1 MGRQAEK
8 TTNESHTM
16 QLRPVPAEHRQTG
29 YTPSPILDPPV
40 ALGLPPPA
48 HDMAEAKQHLS
59 EYGLCFVHDVLAEDE
74 IDALRTALDRQAAA
88 ERALGELAPPG
99 ALGRKQSIS
108 NMVNKGRVFLDLVER
123 PETDE
128 LAGFMLGRNFL
139 VSSMTGGMF
148 HGTTTAPQAL
158 HRDQGYVPAMAAFP
172 AACNLFWLLDD
183 FTSASGS
190 THVVPGSHRWR
201 PEYQIKAPPREM
213 SVQVEAPAGSVFA
226 WEGRI
231 WHGLGVNTNG
241 EPRRSITTYFCLPWM
256 RQQENWG
263 VSCLQEVLDEAS
275 PKLRARL
282 GLHTYGTL
290 GGVNGT
296 RTDAESGGFGNAA
309 VVFPD
314 YVIGEGGKLHR
325 LRRVSREDEGIR

>member
-1 MGRQAEK
+1 MP
-8 TTNESHTM
+8 
-16 QLRPVPAEHRQTG
+16 LRPKPAEHRQTG
-29 YTPSPILDPPV
+29 YVAAPTLDPPD
-40 ALGLPPPA
+40 ALGLPPPTR
-48 HDMAEAKQHLS
+48 DLEVAKQHLS
-59 EYGLCFVHDVLAEDE
+59 EYGLCFVHDVLTTDE
-74 IDALRTALDRQAAA
+74 INRLRTALDAQAAA
-88 ERALGELAPPG
+88 ERRLGALAPPN
-99 ALGRKQSIS
+99 ALGNKQSIS

-123 PETDE
+123 HETDE

-139 VSSMTGGMF
+139 VSSITGGMF
-148 HGTTTAPQAL
+148 HAPTTEPQPL
-158 HRDQGYVPAMAAFP
+158 HRDQGYVPATAAFP

-183 FTSASGS
+183 FTPASGS

-201 PEYQIKAPPREM
+201 PEYQIKPPPREM

-241 EPRRSITTYFCLPWM
+241 ERRRSITTYLCLPWM

-282 GLHTYGTL
+282 GLRTYGTL

-296 RTDAESGGFGNAA
+296 KTKPQGAGLGNAD
-309 VVFPD
+309 VEFPE
-314 YVIGEGGKLHR
+314 YIIGEGGSLHP
-325 LRRVSREDEGIR
+325 LRRVSRGRVTG

>member
-1 MGRQAEK
+1 MP
-8 TTNESHTM
+8 
-16 QLRPVPAEHRQTG
+16 LRAQPAEHRQTG
-29 YTPSPILDPPV
+29 YVPSPVIDPPD

-48 HDMAEAKQHLS
+48 QDFEEAKRHLS
-59 EYGLCFVHDVLAEDE
+59 EYGLCFMHDMLEADE
-74 IDALRTALDRQAAA
+74 IDRLREALDRQGAA
-88 ERALGELAPPG
+88 ERALGDMAPPG
-99 ALGRKQSIS
+99 ALGAKQSIS
-108 NMVNKGRVFLDLVER
+108 NMVNKGRAFLDLVER
-123 PETDE
+123 RETDE
-128 LAGFMLGRNFL
+128 LAGFMLGRTFL
-139 VSSMTGGMF
+139 VSSITGGMF
-148 HGTTTAPQAL
+148 HRPTTEPQPL
-158 HRDQGYVPAMAAFP
+158 HRDQGYVPAMAQFP

-183 FTSASGS
+183 FTPESGS

-201 PEYQIKAPPREM
+201 PEYQIKPPPREM

-241 EPRRSITTYFCLPWM
+241 QPRRSITTYFCLPWM

-282 GLHTYGTL
+282 GLRTYGTL

-296 RTDAESGGFGNAA
+296 PVDAQPSGLGNGD
-309 VVFPD
+309 VEFPD
-314 YVIGEGGKLHR
+314 YIIGERGALHP
-325 LRRVSREDEGIR
+325 LKRVSRKSASV

>member
-1 MGRQAEK
+1 MP
-8 TTNESHTM
+8 
-16 QLRPVPAEHRQTG
+16 LRPDPAEHRQTG
-29 YTPSPILDPPV
+29 YVVSPTLDPPD
-40 ALGLPPPA
+40 ALGLPPPTR
-48 HDMAEAKQHLS
+48 DLEVAKQHLS
-59 EYGLCFVHDVLAEDE
+59 EYGLCFVHDVLTTDE
-74 IDALRTALDRQAAA
+74 IDRLRTALDAQAAA
-88 ERALGELAPPG
+88 ERRLGGLAPPN
-99 ALGRKQSIS
+99 ALGNKQSVS

-123 PETDE
+123 HETEE
-128 LAGFMLGRNFL
+128 LVGFMLGRNFL
-139 VSSMTGGMF
+139 VSSITGGMF
-148 HGTTTAPQAL
+148 HAPTTEPQPL
-158 HRDQGYVPAMAAFP
+158 HRDQGYVPATAAFP

-183 FTSASGS
+183 FTPANGS

-201 PEYQIKAPPREM
+201 PEYQIKPPPREM

-241 EPRRSITTYFCLPWM
+241 EPRRSITTYLCLPWM

-282 GLHTYGTL
+282 GLRTYGTL

-296 RTDAESGGFGNAA
+296 KTNAQGAALGNAD
-309 VVFPD
+309 VEFPE
-314 YVIGEGGKLHR
+314 YIIGEGGSLHP
-325 LRRVSREDEGIR
+325 LRRVSRGRVTG

>member
-1 MGRQAEK
+1 MPP
-8 TTNESHTM
+8 
-16 QLRPVPAEHRQTG
+16 RPEPALYRQTG
-29 YTPSPILDPPV
+29 YIPSPVLDPPE

-48 HDMAEAKQHLS
+48 RDLEGAKRHLS
-59 EYGLCFVHDVLAEDE
+59 EYGLCFVHDVIAKPE
-74 IDALRTALDRQAAA
+74 IDTLKVALDRQAAA
-88 ERALGELAPPG
+88 ERDLGDLAPPA
-99 ALGRKQSIS
+99 ALATKQGVA
-108 NMVNKGRVFLDLVER
+108 NLVNKGRVFLDLVER

-139 VSSMTGGMF
+139 ISSITGGMF
-148 HGTTTAPQAL
+148 HGTTKEPQPL
-158 HRDQGYVPAMAAFP
+158 HRDQGYVPATAAFP

-183 FTSASGS
+183 FTPASGS

-201 PEYQIKAPPREM
+201 PEYQIKPPPREM

-241 EPRRSITTYFCLPWM
+241 EPRRSVTTFFCLPWM

-263 VSCLQEVLDEAS
+263 VSCLQEVLDDAS

-282 GLHTYGTL
+282 GMRTYGTL

-296 RTDAESGGFGNAA
+296 RTSAKPGGLGNAD
-309 VVFPD
+309 VEFPD
-314 YVIGEGGKLHR
+314 YVIGEGGKLHP
-325 LRRVSREDEGIR
+325 LRRVSRADVAP

>member
-1 MGRQAEK
+1 M
-8 TTNESHTM
+8 TTT
-16 QLRPVPAEHRQTG
+16 LRPVPAEHRQTG
-29 YTPSPILDPPV
+29 YLPSPVLDPPE
-40 ALGLPPPA
+40 ALDLPPPA
-48 HDMAEAKQHLS
+48 KDLETAKRHLS
-59 EYGLCFVHDVLAEDE
+59 EYGLCFVHDVLSGSE
-74 IDALRTALDRQAAA
+74 IDTLRNALDGQAAA

-99 ALGRKQSIS
+99 ALGNKQSVS

-123 PETDE
+123 RETDE
-128 LAGFMLGRNFL
+128 LAGFLLGRNFL
-139 VSSMTGGMF
+139 ISSITGGMF
-148 HGTTTAPQAL
+148 HAPTTEPQPL
-158 HRDQGYVPAMAAFP
+158 HRDQGYVPATVGFP

-183 FTSASGS
+183 FRPANGS

-201 PEYQIKAPPREM
+201 PEYQIKPPPREM

-241 EPRRSITTYFCLPWM
+241 EPRRSVTTYLCLPWM

-263 VSCLQEVLDEAS
+263 VSCLQEVLEEAS

-282 GLHTYGTL
+282 GLRTYGTL

-296 RTDAESGGFGNAA
+296 RTAAKAAGLGNAD
-309 VVFPD
+309 VEFPQ
-314 YVIGEGGKLHR
+314 YVIGEAGALHPI
-325 LRRVSREDEGIR
+325 RRVSRSSP